1 MEETMDS
8 RKMVL
13 TQTGIVALGQVV
25 GIAAMVGIFA
35 LLGQFN
41 YTVLLGAMAGG
52 IVATGN
58 FLLMAIGLSL
68 AADKAEAQDAKGG
81 KAMVKSSYM
90 VRTLV
95 MFVVLFA
102 CAKSGYFNVIA
113 LVVPL
118 LFVRPT
124 LTVAEFFGKKGA

>member
-1 MEETMDS
+1 MDS

-41 YTVLLGAMAGG
+41 YTVLLGAIAGG

-113 LVVPL
+113 LVIPL

>member
-1 MEETMDS
+1 MDS

-13 TQTGIVALGQVV
+13 TQTGIVVLGQVV
-25 GIAAMVGIFA
+25 GIAVMVGIFA

-58 FLLMAIGLSL
+58 FLFMAIGLSL
-68 AADKAEAQDAKGG
+68 AADKAQAQDAKGG
-81 KAMVKSSYM
+81 KAMVKSSYA

-102 CAKSGYFNVIA
+102 CAKSGHFNVIA
-113 LVVPL
+113 LAVPL

>member
-1 MEETMDS
+1 MQETMDS

>member
-1 MEETMDS
+1 MDS

-13 TQTGIVALGQVV
+13 TQTGIVALGQIV
-25 GIAAMVGIFA
+25 GIAVMVGIFA

-58 FLLMAIGLSL
+58 FLFMAIGLSL
-68 AADKAEAQDAKGG
+68 AADKAQAQDAKGG
-81 KAMVKSSYM
+81 KAMVKSSYA

-102 CAKSGYFNVIA
+102 CAKSGHFNVIA
-113 LVVPL
+113 LAVPL

>member
-1 MEETMDS
+1 MDS

-13 TQTGIVALGQVV
+13 TQTGVVALGQVV
-25 GIAAMVGIFA
+25 GIAVMVGIFA
-35 LLGQFN
+35 LLGQFH
-41 YTVLLGAMAGG
+41 YTVLLGALAGG
-52 IVATGN
+52 LVATGN
-58 FLLMAIGLSL
+58 FLFMAIGLSL
-68 AADKAEAQDAKGG
+68 AADKAAAQDAKGG
-81 KAMVKSSYM
+81 KAMMKSSYI